1 MAQNTLISVRI
12 ENELLNKID
21 ELREGKPY
29 LKRSRVIN
37 CLLNAMLKCS
47 IRGQVNKVL
56 DTYDPYDA
64 GVVIH
69 CYDLQGKPLF

>member
-1 MAQNTLISVRI
+1 MSRTKLISMRI
-12 ENELLNKID
+12 EDELLDKID

-47 IRGQVNKVL
+47 ICGQVNKVL